1 MTHTEISFDNL
12 QQALSRCGEKLATEA
27 INEIRTAI
35 NQAVAQ
41 AATATDVDTLLHPM
55 QTTIEA
61 VQTARREKAAARRAA
76 KKATQAEAATH
87 AAGSAE
93 RSDSPRCGSV
103 AVASQ
108 LAAGSGQLSG
118 AEEPDSRLGSCGVTS
133 RLAAGSAE
141 AEQPA
146 AAFTPEM
153 VQYLRRCPDQYML
166 AVLNS
171 YVHLILTGCLVHTA
185 DDHRYLDNFITLA
198 RTLGIIDNPEP
209 PTALQAATFLF
220 DNPALPM
227 PRAQR
232 RALERLRR
240 KQSRKLA
247 NR

>member
-1 MTHTEISFDNL
+1 MTHNEISFDNL

-61 VQTARREKAAARRAA
+61 AQTARREKAAARRAA
-76 KKATQAEAATH
+76 KKAAQPEAEQ
-87 AAGSAE
+87 SKS
-93 RSDSPRCGSV
+93 SD
-103 AVASQ
+103 AS
-108 LAAGSGQLSG
+108 LW
-118 AEEPDSRLGSCGVTS
+118 SCGVAS

-141 AEQPA
+141 AEMPA

-153 VQYLRRCPDQYML
+153 VKYLRRCPDQYML

-171 YVHLILTGCLVHTA
+171 YLHLILTGNLVHTA

-220 DNPALPM
+220 DNPAIPL

-232 RALERLRR
+232 RAIERLRR
-240 KQSRKLA
+240 KQLRRHASSI
-247 NR
+247 

>member
-41 AATATDVDTLLHPM
+41 AATATEVDTLLTPM
-55 QTTIEA
+55 QTTVAA
-61 VQTARREKAAARRAA
+61 VQSARRQKAAARRAA
-76 KKATQAEAATH
+76 KKAAQAEDT
-87 AAGSAE
+87 AE
-93 RSDSPRCGSV
+93 RSASPRCGSV
-103 AVASQ
+103 
-108 LAAGSGQLSG
+108 GSGSSSAAARCG
-118 AEEPDSRLGSCGVTS
+118 IAEASDARLGSCGVTS

-141 AEQPA
+141 AELSS

-153 VQYLRRCPDQYML
+153 VKYLRRCPDQYML

-171 YVHLILTGCLVHTA
+171 YLHLILTGNLVHTA

-198 RTLGIIDNPEP
+198 RTLHIIDNPEP

-227 PRAQR
+227 PRAER

-240 KQSRKLA
+240 KHRRLSA
-247 NR
+247 